1 MKEFGPLE
9 KFALIASVFL
19 CAFGAGLLIDGKKLF
34 RHQLQVSERVDYKR
48 TLNPF

>member
-19 CAFGAGLLIDGKKLF
+19 CAFGAGLLVDGKKLF
-34 RHQLQVSERVDYKR
+34 RHQLEVSERVDYKR
-48 TLNPF
+48 TMNPY